1 MAQKG
6 LKWLEMTPNSSKWV
20 QITPNGSKWLK
31 TALKKK
37 TPNGWNL
44 LEMAPKVL
52 HQSNKKAKRCQKGA
66 IKVFV

>member
-31 TALKKK
+31 MALKKR
-37 TPNGWNL
+37 L
-44 LEMAPKVL
+44 QMAGICLKWLQKFYTNPT
-52 HQSNKKAKRCQKGA
+52 KRPKGA
-66 IKVFV
+66 KKVP

>member
-31 TALKKK
+31 MAKKK
-37 TPNGWNL
+37 DSKW
-44 LEMAPKVL
+44 LEFA
-52 HQSNKKAKRCQKGA
+52 
-66 IKVFV
+66 

>member
-20 QITPNGSKWLK
+20 QITPNGSKRLK
-31 TALKKK
+31 MAKKK